1 MAGVYPA
8 NRATGNGGCGGA
20 TGGAAGGA
28 TAGAAGGGIIPAGIL
43 PEIET
48 PGVMGVTCPV
58 GGIGGPNSDSLSCTG
73 ANIFTDSIRQ
83 AASLIFS

>member
-1 MAGVYPA
+1 MAGEYPA
-8 NRATGNGGCGGA
+8 SVATASGGCGGA
-20 TGGAAGGA
+20 TGG
-28 TAGAAGGGIIPAGIL
+28 GIIPAGIP
-43 PEIET
+43 PEIGA